1 MNKRLKLVG
10 SSLYDAL
17 KDRSFDLA
25 KIFFSHRLWLKVWV
39 TSNMFHV
46 QNNIRSAFQRREF
59 I

>member
-1 MNKRLKLVG
+1 MG

-17 KDRSFDLA
+17 EDRSFDLA

>member
-1 MNKRLKLVG
+1 MG

-25 KIFFSHRLWLKVWV
+25 KIFFSHRFWLKVRV

>member
-1 MNKRLKLVG
+1 MG

-46 QNNIRSAFQRREF
+46 QKTFVQHFREENLF
-59 I
+59 KS